1 MPTLLEAMETYW
13 AALPVYQ
20 GLEGVDDE
28 AQRAQLDDV
37 RRILFGWFPTYKAN
51 APLAPRFDRIISV
64 GDASAVQSPISFG
77 GFCAML
83 RHLPRYTRGLDLALR
98 QDRLQRADLAWHAP
112 YLPNLGTAWMSA
124 AAMTARAL
132 PPPPLTMLPPTRPA
146 TTMSA
151 APALWTRGAA
161 AAAAEPPYTLVNDLL
176 AGNFRVMA
184 TLPRPA
190 ALVFFR
196 DVTTLPTLLAILG
209 GQTAAMAPLLPR
221 VVAELV
227 GPVELLGFA
236 AHLVMLTLYTVV
248 HQMSIQL
255 DLLLGLASDSD
266 TSQPLERSAGRAPPD
281 FRLVCLRDALAYGS
295 GLERETPRITPRITP
310 SIALGALSSNE
321 ALLASTEAAAPPTE
335 PASAPKDNARPWWQ
349 RPPRVWPPRIDDFQ
363 LVIGDVLA
371 SYTSAYLCLDVLTT
385 GRESEWTMEGSAI
398 ACAWLVGAAATNA
411 WDPTAVLPSLGL
423 SNTLACV
430 ARASVDFAS
439 TRVFL
444 ALVAAVL
451 AADAVDIKLL
461 GLELALNTV
470 AVALWRSMYT
480 SANRDRR

>member
-13 AALPVYQ
+13 EALPVYQ

-98 QDRLQRADLAWHAP
+98 QHRLRKDDLAWISP

-132 PPPPLTMLPPTRPA
+132 PPPPLTMLPSTSPA
-146 TTMSA
+146 TTMNA
-151 APALWTRGAA
+151 APALWTQGAA

-209 GQTAAMAPLLPR
+209 GQTASMAPLLPR

-236 AHLVMLTLYTVV
+236 AHLVMLTLYTVA
-248 HQMSIQL
+248 HQLSVQL
-255 DLLLGLASDSD
+255 DLLLGRASDSD
-266 TSQPLERSAGRAPPD
+266 TSQPLEPRAGRAPPD

-295 GLERETPRITPRITP
+295 GLERETPRV
-310 SIALGALSSNE
+310 SEGARSSDD
-321 ALLASTEAAAPPTE
+321 APLASTEAAPPIE
-335 PASAPKDNARPWWQ
+335 PASAPKDSARPWWQ

-371 SYTSAYLCLDVLTT
+371 AYTSAYLCLDVLTT
-385 GRESEWTMEGSAI
+385 GRESEWTLEGSAI
-398 ACAWLVGAAATNA
+398 ACAWLVGAAVTNA

-423 SNTLACV
+423 SNALACV

-444 ALVAAVL
+444 ALVVAVL

-470 AVALWRSMYT
+470 AVALWRSLYT
-480 SANRDRR
+480 TANRDRR